1 VLQQIPKIRTSLLS
15 LLLISLPAH
24 AGFAPGELRIVP
36 GTSWQWQLS
45 STLNTARDV
54 ELYDIDLL
62 DHDAET
68 ITALKN
74 QGRIVICYFS
84 AGTYENFRDDVKPC
98 SEDSSGLC
106 INDDAISEALEDY
119 PDEFWLDVRD
129 SSVRDYVSARLDTAV
144 TKGCD
149 GVEPDNVDAFSNDSG
164 FDLSSQDQIAFNE
177 YIAAE
182 AHARN
187 LSVGLKNALDI
198 IPDLV
203 DDFDWALNE
212 QCAQYKECALLEP
225 FIAADKAVF
234 QAEYKRVNKARKC
247 RAAAKRG
254 FDLVFYPLSL
264 NGKRYDCP

>member
-1 VLQQIPKIRTSLLS
+1 MIQRSLTTLIVLGT
-15 LLLISLPAH
+15 LLLGLPAH

-45 STLNTARDV
+45 GTLNTTHDV

-62 DHDAET
+62 DHDADT
-68 ITALKN
+68 IAALKN

-84 AGTYENFRDDVKPC
+84 AGTYENFRDDVSPC
-98 SEDSSGLC
+98 SENGSELC
-106 INDDAISEALEDY
+106 IEDDAIGEALEDY

-149 GVEPDNVDAFSNDSG
+149 GVEPDNVDAFANNSG
-164 FDLSSQDQIAFNE
+164 FELSSEDQIDFNE

-182 AHARN
+182 AHARG

-198 IPDLV
+198 IPELV

-234 QAEYKRVNKARKC
+234 QAEYKRKRKAQKC
-247 RAAAKRG
+247 RDAATRG

-264 NGKRYDCP
+264 NGKRYECP